1 MGLESVVDGV
11 LSRVEVVHM
20 DKVDIHTSEEVT
32 SITEDNLSALF
43 DRDVLV
49 LLDRVRKHIH
59 HPDSV
64 VETNYNLE
72 ASRVEGHTNGIVLEL
87 LVDLELEAHRR
98 AVGPDFDGFV
108 RGAGRNQILLYADV
122 HT

>member
-49 LLDRVRKHIH
+49 LLDRVSKHIH